1 LDKGPT
7 VVSNL
12 ADGIDNRPAKM
23 LSNAVTDDVPLR
35 RFTLVW
41 RTTVL

>member
-1 LDKGPT
+1 LDEGPT

-12 ADGIDNRPAKM
+12 ADGIDNLPAKM
-23 LSNAVTDDVPLR
+23 LSNAVTDGVPLP